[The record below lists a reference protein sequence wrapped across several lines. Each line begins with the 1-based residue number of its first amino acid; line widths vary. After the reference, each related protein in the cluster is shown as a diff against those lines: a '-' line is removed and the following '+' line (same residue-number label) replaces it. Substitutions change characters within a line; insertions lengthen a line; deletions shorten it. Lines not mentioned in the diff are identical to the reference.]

1 MYVCR
6 YISFISKWN
15 LHLVTEIT
23 ISLTE
28 KSLNIQ
34 TFTVQLKLQEE
45 GHSYIVL
52 PKILSRKLCEV
63 LISKKLK

>member
-6 YISFISKWN
+6 YISFISKGS

-34 TFTVQLKLQEE
+34 TFTVQLKLQEK

-52 PKILSRKLCEV
+52 PKILSRKL
-63 LISKKLK
+63 